1 MKLIIKYGYWLVL
14 AFLGLVALFLVAST
28 LNIPGGYKLY
38 TVQSG
43 SMLPQIKIGS
53 IVVSRQ
59 ASAYQVGDII
69 TFKNAPAPVTHRIF
83 SATESAGR
91 LNFITK
97 GDANETPDTEPVLQ
111 EQVLGKVIAT
121 LPFLGYPVAFAKTK
135 QGFLFLI
142 IIPAVII
149 VYSEILNIKN
159 EVIKLLKK
167 RKAKKVTKQKKS

>member
-59 ASAYQVGDII
+59 ASAYQVGYYH
-69 TFKNAPAPVTHRIF
+69 F
-83 SATESAGR
+83 
-91 LNFITK
+91 
-97 GDANETPDTEPVLQ
+97 
-111 EQVLGKVIAT
+111 
-121 LPFLGYPVAFAKTK
+121 
-135 QGFLFLI
+135 
-142 IIPAVII
+142 
-149 VYSEILNIKN
+149 
-159 EVIKLLKK
+159 
-167 RKAKKVTKQKKS
+167 